1 MDKPIKLPAHKLREL
16 AVEAHADPRTVQKV
30 YAGLPVR
37 GAVVERVK
45 AALRAATLIGA
56 LLLAQSCA
64 QEGVGSVA
72 PAAVDASPL
81 ALQAPGRGAGAVPD
95 AAPVL
100 ADLGADP
107 QAAEAPADSRPSP
120 DVAPELAL
128 EVGVPPDT
136 RPGADLPPDVVPPA
150 PEVGT
155 DAPPPIPETCTS
167 SKVKAN
173 GHCDGYWPGTSSP
186 QVPCVYSCR
195 DYAAGSS
202 APLITISNPLLGCN
216 SYEMTSD
223 ITGHPVVCLSGQS
236 FCDIYC
242 PGVK

>member
-136 RPGADLPPDVVPPA
+136 RPGADLLPDVVPPA
-150 PEVGT
+150 PEVGS
-155 DAPPPIPETCTS
+155 DAPPPIPETCS
-167 SKVKAN
+167 SSMVKAS
-173 GHCDGYWPGTSSP
+173 GYCDGYWPGTSP
-186 QVPCVYSCR
+186 PVRCAALCR
-195 DYAAGSS
+195 DWVTS
-202 APLITISNPLLGCN
+202 AIIANANPLLGCN
-216 SYEMTSD
+216 SYDMTSD
-223 ITGHPVVCLSGQS
+223 TTGHPVVCLSGQS
-236 FCDIYC
+236 FCAIYC